1 MLDPRAGLAVESD
14 FLLTSPTTSTASG
27 QEGSSDSVSF
37 GRGLVQMLVTAVAFA
52 LLSEVAEFFS
62 ESYGAS
68 FVFPPAGVSLA
79 ASVAF
84 GSWGVLGVLLGVAV
98 APWGAAAISPFA
110 MVLFSLVHASA
121 ALLPAWT
128 LRRPVGPTGRRLA
141 RVMLLGVVLASLASG
156 ILGTLALAWLG
167 RLEWS
172 AAALGNN
179 LLAWW
184 VADTMA
190 CLILGLPLLLA
201 LYPES
206 LLDEYGRSLFQQWRR
221 NSRQIALAGFT
232 LVVAI
237 VVLWAS
243 YRLDWGFPAWMAVG
257 LLAPVALAGVQGGL
271 GGGIWMSFPV
281 CLSYFGLTVLPALAD
296 HPGPSREILA
306 PGYLV
311 AGFFCLFGA
320 IGGALS
326 GRNRELL
333 EHVRQ
338 QQSQLERDFQRTVVS
353 LASAIEAKDPTTVG
367 HVQRV
372 ARLAERLGEELG
384 LGGRDLQ
391 ILAYGALLHDVGKIG
406 VPESILNK
414 KGPLDENETVVMHQ
428 HVEIGLRILG
438 NIEVMREVLP
448 LVKYHQERWD
458 GKREG
463 VPYPGYFGLRGE
475 NIPLG
480 ARILAVI
487 DALDAITNDRP
498 YRQARGIQQ
507 ALLELDREAGAQFDP
522 RVVAVLRELL
532 EREPELMVHP
542 LPVSVYDSGALR
554 LPASLTGER
563 ERAAARTLP

>member
-1 MLDPRAGLAVESD
+1 MLG
-14 FLLTSPTTSTASG
+14 
-27 QEGSSDSVSF
+27 
-37 GRGLVQMLVTAVAFA
+37 TAVAFA
-52 LLSEVAEFFS
+52 LLSRVAEFFS

-68 FVFPPAGVSLA
+68 FVFPPAGLSLA

-84 GSWGVLGVLLGVAV
+84 GGWGVLGVLAGAV
-98 APWGAAAISPFA
+98 ATPWGAAAISPFA
-110 MVLFSLVHASA
+110 VVLFSLVHASA
-121 ALLPAWT
+121 AVIPAAT
-128 LRRPVGPTGRRLA
+128 LRRPTGPTGRRLL
-141 RVMLLGVVLASLASG
+141 RVSLYGVVLASLASG
-156 ILGTLALAWLG
+156 ILGSLSLAWLG

-172 AAALGNN
+172 VGALVNN

-184 VADTMA
+184 VADSMA
-190 CLILGLPLLLA
+190 CLVLGLPLLLA
-201 LYPES
+201 FYPES
-206 LLDEYGRSLFQQWRR
+206 LLDDYGRRLFLQWRG
-221 NSRQIALAGFT
+221 NTRQIAGAGLA
-232 LVVAI
+232 LVVAV

-271 GGGIWMSFPV
+271 GGAIWMNLPV
-281 CLSYFGLTVLPALAD
+281 CLTYFGLTVMPALATYA
-296 HPGPSREILA
+296 GPSREILA

-320 IGGALS
+320 VGGALS
-326 GRNRELL
+326 ERNRQLL
-333 EHVRQ
+333 EHVQR
-338 QQSQLERDFQRTVVS
+338 QQSQLERDFQRTVAS
-353 LASAIEAKDPTTVG
+353 LAAAIEAKDPTTVG

-372 ARLAERLGEELG
+372 ARLSERLGQELG

-391 ILAYGALLHDVGKIG
+391 LLAYGALLHDVGKIG

-414 KGPLDENETVVMHQ
+414 QGPLDAAETLVMHQ

-438 NIEVMREVLP
+438 NIEVMQEVLP

-463 VPYPGYFGLRGE
+463 VAYPGYFGLRGE

-498 YRQARGIQQ
+498 YRQAREMEQ
-507 ALLELDREAGAQFDP
+507 ALAELDREAGAQFDP

-532 EREPELMVHP
+532 EREPDLLAQP
-542 LPVSVYDSGALR
+542 PSSSLFDSGALR
-554 LPASLTGER
+554 IPEAASGDARPTASGSPAH
-563 ERAAARTLP
+563 

>member
-1 MLDPRAGLAVESD
+1 MYASA
-14 FLLTSPTTSTASG
+14 TTSSASG
-27 QEGSSDSVSF
+27 QAGSADYVSS
-37 GRGLVQMLVTAVAFA
+37 GRGLLQMLGTAVAFA
-52 LLSEVAEFFS
+52 LLSRVAEFFS

-68 FVFPPAGVSLA
+68 FVFPPAGLSLA

-84 GSWGVLGVLLGVAV
+84 GGWGVLGVLAGAV
-98 APWGAAAISPFA
+98 ATPWGAAAISPFA
-110 MVLFSLVHASA
+110 VVLFSLVHASA
-121 ALLPAWT
+121 AVIPAAT
-128 LRRPVGPTGRRLA
+128 LRRPTGPTGRRLL
-141 RVMLLGVVLASLASG
+141 RVSLYGVVLASLASG
-156 ILGTLALAWLG
+156 ILGSLSLAWLG

-172 AAALGNN
+172 VGALVNN

-184 VADTMA
+184 VADSMA
-190 CLILGLPLLLA
+190 CLVLGLPLLLA
-201 LYPES
+201 FYPES
-206 LLDEYGRSLFQQWRR
+206 LLDDYGRRLFLQWRG
-221 NSRQIALAGFT
+221 NTRQIAGAGLA
-232 LVVAI
+232 LVVAV

-271 GGGIWMSFPV
+271 GGAIWMNLPV
-281 CLSYFGLTVLPALAD
+281 CLTYFGLTVMPALATYA
-296 HPGPSREILA
+296 GPSREILA

-320 IGGALS
+320 VGGALS
-326 GRNRELL
+326 ERNRQLL
-333 EHVRQ
+333 EHVQR
-338 QQSQLERDFQRTVVS
+338 QQSQLERDFQRTVAS
-353 LASAIEAKDPTTVG
+353 LAAAIEAKDPTTVG

-372 ARLAERLGEELG
+372 ARLSERLGQELG

-391 ILAYGALLHDVGKIG
+391 LLAYGALLHDVGKIG
-406 VPESILNK
+406 VPEAILNK
-414 KGPLDENETVVMHQ
+414 QGPLDAAETLVMHQ

-438 NIEVMREVLP
+438 NIEVMQEVLP

-463 VPYPGYFGLRGE
+463 VAYPGYFGLRGE

-498 YRQARGIQQ
+498 YRQAREMEQ
-507 ALLELDREAGAQFDP
+507 ALAELDREAGAQFDP

-532 EREPELMVHP
+532 EREPDLLAQP
-542 LPVSVYDSGALR
+542 PSSSLFDSGALR
-554 LPASLTGER
+554 IPEAASG
-563 ERAAARTLP
+563 AARPTASGSPAH

>member
-1 MLDPRAGLAVESD
+1 MLA
-14 FLLTSPTTSTASG
+14 
-27 QEGSSDSVSF
+27 
-37 GRGLVQMLVTAVAFA
+37 TAVAFG
-52 LLSEVAEFFS
+52 LLSKVAEFFS

-84 GSWGVLGVLLGVAV
+84 GPWGVLGVLLGVA
-98 APWGAAAISPFA
+98 ALPWGAAAVSPLA

-121 ALLPAWT
+121 ALLPALT
-128 LRRPVGPTGRRLA
+128 LRRPSGPTGRRLR
-141 RVMLLGVVLASLASG
+141 RVVLFGVALASLASA
-156 ILGTLALAWLG
+156 ILGTLSLAWLG

-172 AAALGNN
+172 IAALSNN

-201 LYPES
+201 LSPES
-206 LLDEYGRSLFQQWRR
+206 LLDDYGRQLLGRWR
-221 NSRQIALAGFT
+221 SDLRQIALAGLA
-232 LVVAI
+232 LVVA
-237 VVLWAS
+237 VLVLWAS

-257 LLAPVALAGVQGGL
+257 LLAPVALAGAQGGL
-271 GGGIWMSFPV
+271 GGAVWMNLPV
-281 CLSYFGLTVLPALAD
+281 CLAYFGLTVLPALSV

-311 AGFFCLFGA
+311 VGFFCLFGA
-320 IGGALS
+320 VGGTLS
-326 GRNRELL
+326 ERNRQLL
-333 EHVRQ
+333 EHVQ
-338 QQSQLERDFQRTVVS
+338 AQQSQLERDFHRTVVS
-353 LASAIEAKDPTTVG
+353 LAAAIEAKDPTTVG

-372 ARLAERLGEELG
+372 ARLAERLGRELG
-384 LGGRDLQ
+384 LGERDLK
-391 ILAYGALLHDVGKIG
+391 LLSYGALLHDVGKIG

-414 KGPLDENETVVMHQ
+414 QGPLDEEETVVMHR

-438 NIEVMREVLP
+438 NIEVLSEVLP

-458 GKREG
+458 GKRDD
-463 VPYPGYFGLRGE
+463 VAYPGYFGLRGE

-498 YRQARGIQQ
+498 YRQARTLPQ
-507 ALLELDREAGAQFDP
+507 ALVELDREAGGQFDP
-522 RVVAVLRELL
+522 RVVAVLHELL
-532 EREPELMVHP
+532 ERAPELELAP
-542 LPVSVYDSGALR
+542 RAESVFDSGAPH
-554 LPASLTGER
+554 LPATGSGFGGNFGHG
-563 ERAAARTLP
+563 AGQVS

>member
-1 MLDPRAGLAVESD
+1 MLATALA
-14 FLLTSPTTSTASG
+14 
-27 QEGSSDSVSF
+27 F
-37 GRGLVQMLVTAVAFA
+37 G
-52 LLSEVAEFFS
+52 LLSKIAEFFS

-68 FVFPPAGVSLA
+68 FVFPPAGLSLA

-84 GSWGVLGVLLGVAV
+84 GGWGVLGVLLGVA
-98 APWGAAAISPFA
+98 ATPWGAAAISPLA
-110 MVLFSLVHASA
+110 LVLFCLVHASA
-121 ALLPAWT
+121 AVIPAAT
-128 LRRPVGPTGRRLA
+128 LRRPSGSTAQRLGRVVLF
-141 RVMLLGVVLASLASG
+141 GVVLANLASG
-156 ILGTLALAWLG
+156 ILGSLSLAWLG

-172 AAALGNN
+172 AGPLINN

-201 LYPES
+201 LFPEG
-206 LLDEYGRSLFQQWRR
+206 LLDDYGRRIFVEWR
-221 NSRQIALAGFT
+221 NNTRQIALAG
-232 LVVAI
+232 LALMSAV

-257 LLAPVALAGVQGGL
+257 LLAPVAIAGTQGGL
-271 GGGIWMSFPV
+271 GGAIWMNFPV
-281 CLSYFGLTVLPALAD
+281 CLSYFALTVMPALSVYS
-296 HPGPSREILA
+296 GPSREILA

-320 IGGALS
+320 VGGALS
-326 GRNRELL
+326 ERNRQLL
-333 EHVRQ
+333 EHVQQ
-338 QQSQLERDFQRTVVS
+338 QQSQLERDFQRTVAS
-353 LASAIEAKDPTTVG
+353 LAAAIEAKDPTTVG

-372 ARLAERLGEELG
+372 ARLAERLGQELE

-391 ILAYGALLHDVGKIG
+391 LLAYGALLHDVGKIG

-414 KGPLDENETVVMHQ
+414 QGPLDAEETRVMHQ
-428 HVEIGLRILG
+428 HVEIGIRILG

-448 LVKYHQERWD
+448 LVQYHQERWD

-463 VPYPGYFGLRGE
+463 VAYPGYFGLRGE

-480 ARILAVI
+480 ARILSVI

-498 YRQARGIQQ
+498 YREARQLSQ
-507 ALLELDREAGAQFDP
+507 ALDELDREAGAQFVP

-532 EREPELMVHP
+532 VREPELLSQP
-542 LPVSVYDSGALR
+542 CSGSVFDSGSMRIPAAAAAGDSRLR
-554 LPASLTGER
+554 AGSLPA
-563 ERAAARTLP
+563 

>member
-1 MLDPRAGLAVESD
+1 MLG
-14 FLLTSPTTSTASG
+14 TAIA
-27 QEGSSDSVSF
+27 F
-37 GRGLVQMLVTAVAFA
+37 G
-52 LLSEVAEFFS
+52 LLSEVAKFFS

-84 GSWGVLGVLLGVAV
+84 GPWGVLGVLLAV
-98 APWGAAAISPFA
+98 AASPWGAAAISPLA
-110 MVLFSLVHASA
+110 MVLFSLVHAAA
-121 ALLPAWT
+121 ALIPAAT
-128 LRRPVGPTGRRLA
+128 LRHPSGPTGRRLV
-141 RVMLLGVVLASLASG
+141 RVGLFGVVLASLASA

-172 AAALGNN
+172 AAALANN
-179 LLAWW
+179 LMAWW

-201 LYPES
+201 LFPES
-206 LLDEYGRSLFQQWRR
+206 LLDDYGRRLFVAWRG
-221 NSRQIALAGFT
+221 NARQIALAG
-232 LVVAI
+232 LVLVAAV

-257 LLAPVALAGVQGGL
+257 LLAPVALAGAQGGL
-271 GGGIWMSFPV
+271 GGAVWMNLPV
-281 CLSYFGLTVLPALAD
+281 CLTYFGLTVLPALSV

-320 IGGALS
+320 VGGALS
-326 GRNRELL
+326 ERNRQLL
-333 EHVRQ
+333 EHVQRQ
-338 QQSQLERDFQRTVVS
+338 QTQLERDFQRTVVS
-353 LASAIEAKDPTTVG
+353 LAAAIEAKDPTTVG

-372 ARLAERLGEELG
+372 ARLAERLGQELG
-384 LGGRDLQ
+384 LGGGDLQ
-391 ILAYGALLHDVGKIG
+391 LLAYGALLHDVGKIG
-406 VPESILNK
+406 VPEAILNK
-414 KGPLDENETVVMHQ
+414 KGPLDDAETTIMHQ
-428 HVEIGLRILG
+428 HVEIGLKILG

-458 GKREG
+458 GKRDG
-463 VPYPGYFGLRGE
+463 VTYPGYFGLRGE

-498 YRQARGIQQ
+498 YRQARNAAQ
-507 ALLELDREAGAQFDP
+507 ALAELDREAGAQFDP
-522 RVVAVLRELL
+522 RVVAVLHELL
-532 EREPELMVHP
+532 EREPELLVQARP
-542 LPVSVYDSGALR
+542 GSVFDSGALR
-554 LPASLTGER
+554 IPVSATSAPSVHSSDS
-563 ERAAARTLP
+563 RAR

>member
-1 MLDPRAGLAVESD
+1 M
-14 FLLTSPTTSTASG
+14 
-27 QEGSSDSVSF
+27 SF
-37 GRGLVQMLVTAVAFA
+37 GRGLVQMFATAVAFG
-52 LLSEVAEFFS
+52 LLSQVAEFFS

-84 GSWGVLGVLLGVAV
+84 GAWGVLGVLLGAV
-98 APWGAAAISPFA
+98 ATPWGAAAISPFA
-110 MVLFSLVHASA
+110 LVLFSLVHASA
-121 ALLPAWT
+121 AAIPAAT
-128 LRRPVGPTGRRLA
+128 LRHPSGPTGRRLA
-141 RVMLLGVVLASLASG
+141 RVALFGIVLTNLVSGVLGS
-156 ILGTLALAWLG
+156 LALAWFG
-167 RLEWS
+167 RLDWT
-172 AAALGNN
+172 AKDLGGN

-190 CLILGLPLLLA
+190 CLILGLPMLLA
-201 LYPES
+201 LYPEG
-206 LLDEYGRSLFQQWRR
+206 LLDDYGRRLFTTWR
-221 NSRQIALAGFT
+221 NNTRQIALAGFA
-232 LVVAI
+232 LMIAVL
-237 VVLWAS
+237 VLWAS
-243 YRLDWGFPAWMAVG
+243 YRLDVGFPAWMAVG
-257 LLAPVALAGVQGGL
+257 LLAPVAIAGAQGGL
-271 GGGIWMSFPV
+271 GGAVWMNLPV
-281 CLSYFGLTVLPALAD
+281 CLTYFGLTVVPALSI

-320 IGGALS
+320 LGGALS
-326 GRNRELL
+326 GRNRQLL
-333 EHVRQ
+333 EHVLQ
-338 QQSQLERDFQRTVVS
+338 QQSQLERDYQRTVVS
-353 LASAIEAKDPTTVG
+353 LAAAIEAKDPTTVG

-372 ARLAERLGEELG
+372 ALLAERLGKELG

-414 KGPLDENETVVMHQ
+414 QGPLDCRETEIMHR
-428 HVEIGLRILG
+428 HVEIGLKILG

-463 VPYPGYFGLRGE
+463 VAYPGYFGLRGE

-487 DALDAITNDRP
+487 DALDAITNERP
-498 YRQARGIQQ
+498 YRRAREMAE
-507 ALLELDREAGAQFDP
+507 ALAELDSEAGAQFDP

-532 EREPELMVHP
+532 EREPELLSQP
-542 LPVSVYDSGALR
+542 CPGSVCDSGELR
-554 LPASLTGER
+554 LPLSTSASGTGSAGER
-563 ERAAARTLP
+563 SAS

>member
-1 MLDPRAGLAVESD
+1 LYSSATTSSVSSRAGSAD
-14 FLLTSPTTSTASG
+14 FVP
-27 QEGSSDSVSF
+27 F
-37 GRGLVQMLVTAVAFA
+37 GRGVAQMLATAVAFG
-52 LLSEVAEFFS
+52 LLSKVAEFFS

-68 FVFPPAGVSLA
+68 YVFPPAGLSLA

-84 GSWGVLGVLLGVAV
+84 GPWGVLGVLLGVV
-98 APWGAAAISPFA
+98 ATPWGAAAISPLA
-110 MVLFSLVHASA
+110 LVLFSFVHGA
-121 ALLPAWT
+121 AAVIPAAT
-128 LRRPVGPTGRRLA
+128 LRRPKGSTDRRLA
-141 RVMLLGVVLASLASG
+141 RVAIYGVVLPGTASA
-156 ILGTLALAWLG
+156 ILGSLALAWYG
-167 RLEWS
+167 RLEWTI
-172 AAALGNN
+172 AALANN

-190 CLILGLPLLLA
+190 CLILGLPLLVA

-206 LLDEYGRSLFQQWRR
+206 LLDDYGQRLFLAWRS
-221 NSRQIALAGFT
+221 NPRQIALTGLA
-232 LVVAI
+232 LVGAV

-243 YRLDWGFPAWMAVG
+243 YRLDWGFPAWMTVG
-257 LLAPVALAGVQGGL
+257 LLAPVAIAGAQGGL
-271 GGGIWMSFPV
+271 GGAIWVNFPV
-281 CLSYFGLTVLPALAD
+281 CLSYFGLTVIPALAS

-320 IGGALS
+320 VGGALS
-326 GRNRELL
+326 ERNRQLL
-333 EHVRQ
+333 DHVQQ

-353 LASAIEAKDPTTVG
+353 LAAAIEAKDPTTVG

-372 ARLAERLGEELG
+372 ARLAERLGQQLG

-391 ILAYGALLHDVGKIG
+391 LLAYGALLHDVGKIG
-406 VPESILNK
+406 VPEAVLNK
-414 KGPLDENETVVMHQ
+414 QGPLDEFETVLMHQ
-428 HVEIGLRILG
+428 HVEIGLKILG

-463 VPYPGYFGLRGE
+463 VVYPGYFGLRGE

-498 YRQARGIQQ
+498 YRQARDLQL
-507 ALLELDREAGAQFDP
+507 ALAELDREAGAQFDP

-532 EREPELMVHP
+532 EREPELLSQP
-542 LPVSVYDSGALR
+542 PSSVFDSGALR
-554 LPASLTGER
+554 IPE
-563 ERAAARTLP
+563 AATEDDSRPPVGAHSN

>member
-1 MLDPRAGLAVESD
+1 MLG
-14 FLLTSPTTSTASG
+14 TAIA
-27 QEGSSDSVSF
+27 F
-37 GRGLVQMLVTAVAFA
+37 G

-84 GSWGVLGVLLGVAV
+84 GPWGVLGVLLAV
-98 APWGAAAISPFA
+98 AASPWGAAAISPLA
-110 MVLFSLVHASA
+110 MVLFSLVHAA
-121 ALLPAWT
+121 ADLIPAAT
-128 LRRPVGPTGRRLA
+128 LRHPSGPTGRRLV
-141 RVMLLGVVLASLASG
+141 RVGLFGVVLASLASA

-172 AAALGNN
+172 AAALANN
-179 LLAWW
+179 LMAWW

-201 LYPES
+201 LFPES
-206 LLDEYGRSLFQQWRR
+206 LLDDYGRRLFVAWRG
-221 NSRQIALAGFT
+221 NARQIALAG
-232 LVVAI
+232 LVLVAAV

-257 LLAPVALAGVQGGL
+257 LLAPVALAGAQGGL
-271 GGGIWMSFPV
+271 GGAVWMNLPV
-281 CLSYFGLTVLPALAD
+281 CLTYFGLTVLPALSV

-320 IGGALS
+320 VGGALS
-326 GRNRELL
+326 ERNRQLL
-333 EHVRQ
+333 EHVQRQ
-338 QQSQLERDFQRTVVS
+338 QTQLERDFQRTVVS
-353 LASAIEAKDPTTVG
+353 LAAAIEAKDPTTVG

-372 ARLAERLGEELG
+372 ARLAERLGQELG
-384 LGGRDLQ
+384 LGGGDLQ
-391 ILAYGALLHDVGKIG
+391 LLAYGALLHDVGKIG
-406 VPESILNK
+406 VPEAILNK
-414 KGPLDENETVVMHQ
+414 KGPLDDAETTIMHQ
-428 HVEIGLRILG
+428 HVEIGLKILG

-458 GKREG
+458 GKRDG
-463 VPYPGYFGLRGE
+463 VTYPGYFGLRGE

-498 YRQARGIQQ
+498 YRQARNAAQ
-507 ALLELDREAGAQFDP
+507 ALAELDREAGAQFDP
-522 RVVAVLRELL
+522 RVVAVLHELL
-532 EREPELMVHP
+532 EREPELLVQARP
-542 LPVSVYDSGALR
+542 GSVFDSGALR
-554 LPASLTGER
+554 IPVSATSAASEHSSDFR
-563 ERAAARTLP
+563 VR